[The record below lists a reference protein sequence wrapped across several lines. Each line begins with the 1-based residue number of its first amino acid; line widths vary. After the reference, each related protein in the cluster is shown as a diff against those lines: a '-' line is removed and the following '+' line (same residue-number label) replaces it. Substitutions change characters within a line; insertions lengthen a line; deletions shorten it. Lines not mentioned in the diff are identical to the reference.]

1 MSNNENNKNTGF
13 GNGIVLIVIG
23 VIALCV
29 TFFEIDLDWDILLDL
44 WPIILIIIVICLLPI
59 NKWIRTALA
68 LALVAL
74 GVMAYQN
81 RVEEGK
87 NGKTVEI
94 ISSYFDDDDDY
105 DDDDDD

>member
-1 MSNNENNKNTGF
+1 MNNNDKNVGF
-13 GNGIVLIVIG
+13 GNGLILIVIG

-44 WPIILIIIVICLLPI
+44 WPIILIIIGICLLPI

-105 DDDDDD
+105 DDNDDD

>member
-44 WPIILIIIVICLLPI
+44 WPIILIIIGICLLPI